1 MAISTDSVAQ
11 SYRKLI
17 DIRTAISSVVLG
29 QDELISGL
37 LIAAMTNNHA
47 LIEGLPGLA
56 KSLAVST
63 FADTIDSSF
72 TRIQFTPDLLPA
84 DLTGTQIF
92 DPRDTQF
99 HTRKGPIFSNVI
111 LADEINRAP
120 AKVHSA
126 LLEAMEETSV
136 TIGGN
141 TLELPNPFLVLA
153 TQNPIEQEGT
163 YTLPE
168 AQVDRFMMK
177 LKVDY
182 PSKDEER
189 HILRSS
195 ARTEPVKFKKSKIKA
210 TAITKAQKSINDIY
224 VDEKVEEYILN
235 LVFSTRNPE
244 DYNLGDLSQLIENGA
259 SPRASISLIL
269 ASKARAFLEGR
280 GYITPED
287 VRFIGKDVLR
297 HRIILSYEAEAE
309 EISSEDIIQRM
320 FDSIEIP

>member
-1 MAISTDSVAQ
+1 MTSSTDSVVD

-17 DIRTAISSVVLG
+17 DIRTAIGSVVLG

-63 FADTIDSSF
+63 FAATIESSF

-126 LLEAMEETSV
+126 LLEAMEESSV

-141 TLELPNPFLVLA
+141 TLELPDPFLVLA
-153 TQNPIEQEGT
+153 TQNPIEHEAT
-163 YTLPE
+163 YRLPE
-168 AQVDRFMMK
+168 AQLDRFM
-177 LKVDY
+177 LKIEVKYPEVEDERSMLDQRLSQSTVVPKSVINTSELRAIQDVTSQINIDPRIRDY
-182 PSKDEER
+182 
-189 HILRSS
+189 ILRLVRAS
-195 ARTEPVKFKKSKIKA
+195 RVVGEEEKSNVSRWI
-210 TAITKAQKSINDIY
+210 
-224 VDEKVEEYILN
+224 EY
-235 LVFSTRNPE
+235 
-244 DYNLGDLSQLIENGA
+244 GA
-259 SPRASISLIL
+259 SPRASIFFVEGTQAL
-269 ASKARAFLEGR
+269 ALLNFREYVL
-280 GYITPED
+280 PED
-287 VRFIGKDVLR
+287 VKQIAKLILR
-297 HRIILSYEAEAE
+297 HRLVLTYQAEAE
-309 EISSEDIIQRM
+309 GITTDDVIDQLLENVP
-320 FDSIEIP
+320 IP

>member
-29 QDELISGL
+29 QDELVSGL

-153 TQNPIEQEGT
+153 TQNPIEHEAT
-163 YTLPE
+163 YRLPE
-168 AQVDRFMMK
+168 AQLDRFM
-177 LKVDY
+177 LKIVVKY
-182 PSKDEER
+182 PEVKDERSMLDQKLSRARVSPKSVISAAELQAIQEVVR
-189 HILRSS
+189 QINIDPKIRDYILRLVRASRI
-195 ARTEPVKFKKSKIKA
+195 ADEEEEG
-210 TAITKAQKSINDIY
+210 DISRWI
-224 VDEKVEEYILN
+224 EY
-235 LVFSTRNPE
+235 
-244 DYNLGDLSQLIENGA
+244 GA
-259 SPRASISLIL
+259 SPRASICFVEGTQAL
-269 ASKARAFLEGR
+269 ALLNSREYVL
-280 GYITPED
+280 PED
-287 VRFIGKDVLR
+287 VKQIAKTILR
-297 HRIILSYEAEAE
+297 HRLVLTYQAEAE
-309 EISSEDIIQRM
+309 GITTDDVIDQLLENVP
-320 FDSIEIP
+320 IP

>member
-63 FADTIDSSF
+63 FADTIESSF

-153 TQNPIEQEGT
+153 TQNPIEHEAT
-163 YTLPE
+163 YRLPE
-168 AQVDRFMMK
+168 AQLDRFMLNIVVK
-177 LKVDY
+177 Y
-182 PSKDEER
+182 PEVKDERSMLDQKLSRARVSPKSVISAAELQAIQEVVR
-189 HILRSS
+189 QINIDPKIRDYILRLVRASRI
-195 ARTEPVKFKKSKIKA
+195 ADEEEEG
-210 TAITKAQKSINDIY
+210 DISRWI
-224 VDEKVEEYILN
+224 EY
-235 LVFSTRNPE
+235 
-244 DYNLGDLSQLIENGA
+244 GA
-259 SPRASISLIL
+259 SPRASICFVEGTQAL
-269 ASKARAFLEGR
+269 ALLNSREYVL
-280 GYITPED
+280 PED
-287 VRFIGKDVLR
+287 VKQIAKTILR
-297 HRIILSYEAEAE
+297 HRLVLTYQAEAE
-309 EISSEDIIQRM
+309 GITTDDVIDQLLENVP
-320 FDSIEIP
+320 IP

>member
-63 FADTIDSSF
+63 FADTIESSF

-153 TQNPIEQEGT
+153 TQNPIEHEAT
-163 YTLPE
+163 YRLPE
-168 AQVDRFMMK
+168 AQLDRFM
-177 LKVDY
+177 LKIVVKY
-182 PSKDEER
+182 PEVKDERSMLDQKLSRARVSPKSVISAAELQAIQEVVR
-189 HILRSS
+189 QINIDPKIRDYILRLVRASRI
-195 ARTEPVKFKKSKIKA
+195 ADAEEEG
-210 TAITKAQKSINDIY
+210 DISRWI
-224 VDEKVEEYILN
+224 EY
-235 LVFSTRNPE
+235 
-244 DYNLGDLSQLIENGA
+244 GA
-259 SPRASISLIL
+259 SPRASICFVEGTQAL
-269 ASKARAFLEGR
+269 ALLNSREYVL
-280 GYITPED
+280 PED
-287 VRFIGKDVLR
+287 VKQIAKTILR
-297 HRIILSYEAEAE
+297 HRLVLTYQAEAE
-309 EISSEDIIQRM
+309 GITTDDVIDQLLENVP
-320 FDSIEIP
+320 IP

>member
-1 MAISTDSVAQ
+1 MGISTDSVAE

-17 DIRTAISSVVLG
+17 EIRGAISSIVLG

-63 FADTIDSSF
+63 FADTIESSF

-126 LLEAMEETSV
+126 LLEAMEEGSV

-141 TLELPNPFLVLA
+141 TLELPAPFLVLA
-153 TQNPIEQEGT
+153 TQNPIEHEAT
-163 YTLPE
+163 YRLPE
-168 AQVDRFMMK
+168 AQLDRFM
-177 LKVDY
+177 LKIVVKYPEMEDERSMLDQRLSRSQVLSKAVISAGELQAIQDVTSQVDIDPKIRDY
-182 PSKDEER
+182 
-189 HILRSS
+189 ILRLVRAS
-195 ARTEPVKFKKSKIKA
+195 RIMDK
-210 TAITKAQKSINDIY
+210 
-224 VDEKVEEYILN
+224 EEQVN
-235 LVFSTRNPE
+235 MSRW
-244 DYNLGDLSQLIENGA
+244 IEYGA
-259 SPRASISLIL
+259 SPRASIFFVEGTQAL
-269 ASKARAFLEGR
+269 ALLNSREYVL
-280 GYITPED
+280 PED
-287 VRFIGKDVLR
+287 VKQIAKPILR
-297 HRIILSYEAEAE
+297 HRLVLTYQAEAE
-309 EISSEDIIQRM
+309 GITTDDVIDQLLENVPIS
-320 FDSIEIP
+320 

>member
-63 FADTIDSSF
+63 FADTIESSF

-141 TLELPNPFLVLA
+141 TLDLPSPFLVLA
-153 TQNPIEQEGT
+153 TQNPIEHEAT
-163 YTLPE
+163 YRLPE
-168 AQVDRFMMK
+168 AQLDRFMLKIVVKYPEVQDERSMLDQK
-177 LKVDY
+177 LSRSKVSSKSVISAAELQAIQEVVRQISIDPKIRDY
-182 PSKDEER
+182 ILRLVRASRIADEE
-189 HILRSS
+189 
-195 ARTEPVKFKKSKIKA
+195 EEG
-210 TAITKAQKSINDIY
+210 DISRWI
-224 VDEKVEEYILN
+224 EY
-235 LVFSTRNPE
+235 
-244 DYNLGDLSQLIENGA
+244 GA
-259 SPRASISLIL
+259 SPRASICFVEGTQAL
-269 ASKARAFLEGR
+269 ALLNSREYVL
-280 GYITPED
+280 PED
-287 VRFIGKDVLR
+287 VKQIAKTILR
-297 HRIILSYEAEAE
+297 HRLVLTYQAEAE
-309 EISSEDIIQRM
+309 GITTDDVIDQLLENVP
-320 FDSIEIP
+320 IP

>member
-63 FADTIDSSF
+63 FADTIESSF

-153 TQNPIEQEGT
+153 TQNPIEHEAT
-163 YTLPE
+163 YRLPE
-168 AQVDRFMMK
+168 AQLDRFM
-177 LKVDY
+177 LKIVVKY
-182 PSKDEER
+182 PEVKDER
-189 HILRSS
+189 L
-195 ARTEPVKFKKSKIKA
+195 
-210 TAITKAQKSINDIY
+210 
-224 VDEKVEEYILN
+224 
-235 LVFSTRNPE
+235 
-244 DYNLGDLSQLIENGA
+244 
-259 SPRASISLIL
+259 SLIH
-269 ASKARAFLEGR
+269 
-280 GYITPED
+280 I
-287 VRFIGKDVLR
+287 
-297 HRIILSYEAEAE
+297 
-309 EISSEDIIQRM
+309 
-320 FDSIEIP
+320 

>member
-63 FADTIDSSF
+63 FADTIESSF

-153 TQNPIEQEGT
+153 TQNPIEHEAT
-163 YTLPE
+163 YRLPE
-168 AQVDRFMMK
+168 AQLDRFM
-177 LKVDY
+177 LKIVVKY
-182 PSKDEER
+182 PEVKDERSMLDQKLSRARVSPKSVISAAELQAIQEVVR
-189 HILRSS
+189 QINIDPKIRDYILRLVRASRI
-195 ARTEPVKFKKSKIKA
+195 ADEEEEG
-210 TAITKAQKSINDIY
+210 DISRWI
-224 VDEKVEEYILN
+224 EY
-235 LVFSTRNPE
+235 
-244 DYNLGDLSQLIENGA
+244 GA
-259 SPRASISLIL
+259 SPRASICFVEGTQAL
-269 ASKARAFLEGR
+269 AVLNSREYVL
-280 GYITPED
+280 PED
-287 VRFIGKDVLR
+287 VKQIAKTILR
-297 HRIILSYEAEAE
+297 HRLVLTYQAEAE
-309 EISSEDIIQRM
+309 GITTDDVIDQLLENVP
-320 FDSIEIP
+320 IP

>member
-29 QDELISGL
+29 HDELISGL

-63 FADTIDSSF
+63 FADTIESSF

-153 TQNPIEQEGT
+153 TQNPIEHEAT
-163 YTLPE
+163 YRLPE
-168 AQVDRFMMK
+168 AQLDRFM
-177 LKVDY
+177 LKILVKY
-182 PSKDEER
+182 PEVKDERSMLDQKLSRARVSPKSVISAAELQAIQEVVR
-189 HILRSS
+189 QINIDPKIRDYILRLVRASRI
-195 ARTEPVKFKKSKIKA
+195 ADEEEEG
-210 TAITKAQKSINDIY
+210 DISRWI
-224 VDEKVEEYILN
+224 EY
-235 LVFSTRNPE
+235 
-244 DYNLGDLSQLIENGA
+244 GA
-259 SPRASISLIL
+259 SPRASICFVEGTQAL
-269 ASKARAFLEGR
+269 ALLNSREYVL
-280 GYITPED
+280 PED
-287 VRFIGKDVLR
+287 VKQIAKTILR
-297 HRIILSYEAEAE
+297 HRLVLTYQAEAE
-309 EISSEDIIQRM
+309 GITTDDVIDQLLENVP
-320 FDSIEIP
+320 IP

>member
-63 FADTIDSSF
+63 FADTIESSF

-153 TQNPIEQEGT
+153 TQNPIEHEAT
-163 YTLPE
+163 YRLPE
-168 AQVDRFMMK
+168 AQLDRFM
-177 LKVDY
+177 LKIVVKY
-182 PSKDEER
+182 PEVKDERSMLDQKLSRARVSPKSVISAAELQAIQEVVR
-189 HILRSS
+189 QINIDPKIRDYILRLVRASRI
-195 ARTEPVKFKKSKIKA
+195 ADEEEEG
-210 TAITKAQKSINDIY
+210 DISRWI
-224 VDEKVEEYILN
+224 EY
-235 LVFSTRNPE
+235 
-244 DYNLGDLSQLIENGA
+244 GA
-259 SPRASISLIL
+259 SPRASICFVEGTQAL
-269 ASKARAFLEGR
+269 ALLNSREYVL
-280 GYITPED
+280 PED
-287 VRFIGKDVLR
+287 VKQIAKTILR
-297 HRIILSYEAEAE
+297 HRLVLTYQAEAE
-309 EISSEDIIQRM
+309 GITTDDVIDQLLENVP
-320 FDSIEIP
+320 IP

>member
-11 SYRKLI
+11 SYRKLTN
-17 DIRTAISSVVLG
+17 IRTAISSVVLG

-63 FADTIDSSF
+63 FADTIESSF

-153 TQNPIEQEGT
+153 TQNPIEHEAT
-163 YTLPE
+163 YRLPE
-168 AQVDRFMMK
+168 AQLDRFM
-177 LKVDY
+177 LKIVVKY
-182 PSKDEER
+182 PEVKDERSMLDQKLSRSSVSPKSVISATELR
-189 HILRSS
+189 AIQEIVRQINIDPKIRDYILRLVRAS
-195 ARTEPVKFKKSKIKA
+195 R
-210 TAITKAQKSINDIY
+210 ITDEEEVGDISRWI
-224 VDEKVEEYILN
+224 EY
-235 LVFSTRNPE
+235 
-244 DYNLGDLSQLIENGA
+244 GA
-259 SPRASISLIL
+259 SPRASIFFVEGAQAL
-269 ASKARAFLEGR
+269 ALLNSREYVL
-280 GYITPED
+280 PED
-287 VRFIGKDVLR
+287 VKQIAKTILR
-297 HRIILSYEAEAE
+297 HRLVLTYQAEAE
-309 EISSEDIIQRM
+309 GITTDDVIDQLLENVPIS
-320 FDSIEIP
+320 

>member
-29 QDELISGL
+29 QDELVSGL

-63 FADTIDSSF
+63 FADTIESSF

-153 TQNPIEQEGT
+153 TQNPIEHEAT
-163 YTLPE
+163 YRLPE
-168 AQVDRFMMK
+168 AQLDRFM
-177 LKVDY
+177 LKIVVKY
-182 PSKDEER
+182 PEVKDERSMLDQKLSRARVSPKSVISAAELQAIQEVVR
-189 HILRSS
+189 QINIDPKIRDYILRLVRASRI
-195 ARTEPVKFKKSKIKA
+195 ADEEEEG
-210 TAITKAQKSINDIY
+210 DISRWI
-224 VDEKVEEYILN
+224 EY
-235 LVFSTRNPE
+235 
-244 DYNLGDLSQLIENGA
+244 GA
-259 SPRASISLIL
+259 SPRASICFVEGTQAL
-269 ASKARAFLEGR
+269 ALLNSREYVL
-280 GYITPED
+280 PED
-287 VRFIGKDVLR
+287 VKQIAKTILR
-297 HRIILSYEAEAE
+297 HRLVLTYQAEAE
-309 EISSEDIIQRM
+309 GITTDDVIDQLLENVP
-320 FDSIEIP
+320 IP

>member
-29 QDELISGL
+29 QDELVSGL

-63 FADTIDSSF
+63 FADTIESSF

-153 TQNPIEQEGT
+153 TQNPIEHEAT
-163 YTLPE
+163 YRLPE
-168 AQVDRFMMK
+168 AQLDRFM
-177 LKVDY
+177 LKIVVKY
-182 PSKDEER
+182 PEVKDERSMLDQKLSRARVSPKSVISAAELQAIQEVVR
-189 HILRSS
+189 QINIDPKIRDYILRLVRASRI
-195 ARTEPVKFKKSKIKA
+195 ADGEEEG
-210 TAITKAQKSINDIY
+210 DISRWI
-224 VDEKVEEYILN
+224 EY
-235 LVFSTRNPE
+235 
-244 DYNLGDLSQLIENGA
+244 GA
-259 SPRASISLIL
+259 SPRASICFVEGTQAL
-269 ASKARAFLEGR
+269 ALLNSREYVL
-280 GYITPED
+280 PED
-287 VRFIGKDVLR
+287 VKQIAKTILR
-297 HRIILSYEAEAE
+297 HRLVLTYQAEAE
-309 EISSEDIIQRM
+309 GITTDDVIDQLLENVP
-320 FDSIEIP
+320 IP

>member
-1 MAISTDSVAQ
+1 MAVLTDSVAQ

-63 FADTIDSSF
+63 FADTIESSF

-153 TQNPIEQEGT
+153 TQNPIEHEAT
-163 YTLPE
+163 YRLPE
-168 AQVDRFMMK
+168 AQLDRFM
-177 LKVDY
+177 LKIVVKY
-182 PSKDEER
+182 PEVKDERSMLDQKLSRARVSPKSVISAAELQAIQEVVR
-189 HILRSS
+189 QINIDPKIRDYILRLVRASRI
-195 ARTEPVKFKKSKIKA
+195 ADEEEEG
-210 TAITKAQKSINDIY
+210 DISRWI
-224 VDEKVEEYILN
+224 EY
-235 LVFSTRNPE
+235 
-244 DYNLGDLSQLIENGA
+244 GA
-259 SPRASISLIL
+259 SPRASICFVEGTQAL
-269 ASKARAFLEGR
+269 ALLNSREYVL
-280 GYITPED
+280 PED
-287 VRFIGKDVLR
+287 VKQIAKTILR
-297 HRIILSYEAEAE
+297 HRLVLTYQAEAE
-309 EISSEDIIQRM
+309 GITTDDVIDQLLENVP
-320 FDSIEIP
+320 IP

>member
-1 MAISTDSVAQ
+1 MAVLTDSVAQ

-63 FADTIDSSF
+63 FADTIESSF

-153 TQNPIEQEGT
+153 TQNPIEHEAT
-163 YTLPE
+163 YRLPE
-168 AQVDRFMMK
+168 AQLDRFM
-177 LKVDY
+177 LKIVVKY
-182 PSKDEER
+182 PEVKDERSMLDQKLSRARVSPKSVISAAELQAIQEVVR
-189 HILRSS
+189 QINIDPKIRDYILRLVRASRI
-195 ARTEPVKFKKSKIKA
+195 ADGEEEG
-210 TAITKAQKSINDIY
+210 DISRWI
-224 VDEKVEEYILN
+224 EY
-235 LVFSTRNPE
+235 
-244 DYNLGDLSQLIENGA
+244 GA
-259 SPRASISLIL
+259 SPRASICFVEGTQAL
-269 ASKARAFLEGR
+269 ALLNSREYVL
-280 GYITPED
+280 PED
-287 VRFIGKDVLR
+287 VKQIAKTILR
-297 HRIILSYEAEAE
+297 HRLVLTYQAEAE
-309 EISSEDIIQRM
+309 GITTDDVIDQLLENVP
-320 FDSIEIP
+320 IP